1 MAGDDMEIETLK
13 TKVLELEA
21 ELSAVKQELE
31 DAHKEIEKGAKALEK
46 KKRQLETANTYN
58 DDLREQMTALSR
70 EIQDFRDKWR
80 TRKEIGLQAV
90 AEEILTELGDK
101 PLPSWENGG
110 TTTLE
115 GTDKPVS
122 IAEALKLTA
131 EATLS
136 QSGFVFDDNSGLY
149 YDYNSGYYYNHEQGL
164 YYDPATGTY
173 FYYEEASGEYKF
185 HSQVEPLQYTC
196 PPSQSQP
203 RNPTAEPSG
212 SKEKAKKKKSKDK
225 RKREREETEQSRKK
239 RKKEK
244 DDKEKSKSRRRK
256 SEKKKTKRK
265 KHRSHH
271 RRGGNSRGSEK
282 DDMQSVEEPG
292 SDSGRISRHHGD
304 KERGRRE
311 RMADKDRKRS
321 RHSKGRKKTVLEDS
335 GKLSVAQKNQP
346 ESDVEMGEIVESS
359 QEPPD
364 MKSVESSSEGVVHLS
379 DGEVLSDS
387 FASGRCDLE
396 PGELTSDTESSST
409 LSSISESSVEEEEE
423 EEIIEEE
430 QEEVSTNWPPCIR
443 VMVTESDCLPE
454 ATLFIVTCDGA
465 SIGREKDMNNLIR
478 IPDINVSKVHAGI
491 TYDYNLQSYV
501 ITDSGSQNGT
511 FLNDARISQVKA
523 EGTVVSHGDI
533 LQVGNTTLSL
543 HIHPGSDTCDECEPG
558 QVLARLQ
565 AEEKAKREVKIVS
578 RADRL
583 KEHRQQLKQIKRRY
597 GLENCAYID
606 NTTAINNPAY
616 EDKAA
621 SRRRTVGSDNP
632 HAPDEAPASVMQ
644 PISTENKGR
653 KLLAKMGWKE
663 GQGLG
668 KDNTGI
674 AEPINVMLRTN
685 QAAGLGSGAAVQKS
699 LDDVQTAGK
708 SRRWLQAQ
716 QRYNKLDNQPVDLS
730 KPTNMTLS
738 FKKGPT
744 VNLQPRVDLGAGE
757 SDEDG
762 DKAG

>member
-225 RKREREETEQSRKK
+225 RKREREETIP
-239 RKKEK
+239 
-244 DDKEKSKSRRRK
+244 
-256 SEKKKTKRK
+256 T
-265 KHRSHH
+265 
-271 RRGGNSRGSEK
+271 
-282 DDMQSVEEPG
+282 
-292 SDSGRISRHHGD
+292 
-304 KERGRRE
+304 
-311 RMADKDRKRS
+311 
-321 RHSKGRKKTVLEDS
+321 
-335 GKLSVAQKNQP
+335 NQ
-346 ESDVEMGEIVESS
+346 SDVDEVTSALHKLEIENSW
-359 QEPPD
+359 QQ
-364 MKSVESSSEGVVHLS
+364 
-379 DGEVLSDS
+379 
-387 FASGRCDLE
+387 A
-396 PGELTSDTESSST
+396 
-409 LSSISESSVEEEEE
+409 I
-423 EEIIEEE
+423 
-430 QEEVSTNWPPCIR
+430 EVSTNWPPCIR

>member
-13 TKVLELEA
+13 AKVLELEA

-70 EIQDFRDKWR
+70 EIQDFRDKRR

-136 QSGFVFDDNSGLY
+136 QSGFVFDDDSGLY

-212 SKEKAKKKKSKDK
+212 SKEKVKKKKSKDK
-225 RKREREETEQSRKK
+225 RKREREETIPTNQSDVDEVTSALHKL
-239 RKKEK
+239 EI
-244 DDKEKSKSRRRK
+244 E
-256 SEKKKTKRK
+256 
-265 KHRSHH
+265 
-271 RRGGNSRGSEK
+271 NSR
-282 DDMQSVEEPG
+282 QQA
-292 SDSGRISRHHGD
+292 I
-304 KERGRRE
+304 
-311 RMADKDRKRS
+311 
-321 RHSKGRKKTVLEDS
+321 
-335 GKLSVAQKNQP
+335 
-346 ESDVEMGEIVESS
+346 
-359 QEPPD
+359 
-364 MKSVESSSEGVVHLS
+364 
-379 DGEVLSDS
+379 
-387 FASGRCDLE
+387 
-396 PGELTSDTESSST
+396 
-409 LSSISESSVEEEEE
+409 
-423 EEIIEEE
+423 
-430 QEEVSTNWPPCIR
+430 EVSTNWPPCIR

-558 QVLARLQ
+558 QVLGRLQ
-565 AEEKAKREVKIVS
+565 AEEKANREVKIVS

-606 NTTAINNPAY
+606 NTTAIHNPAY

>member
-13 TKVLELEA
+13 AKVLELEA
-21 ELSAVKQELE
+21 ELTAVKQELE

-70 EIQDFRDKWR
+70 EIQDFRDRRR
-80 TRKEIGLQAV
+80 TMKEAGLQAV
-90 AEEILTELGDK
+90 AEEILTELGEK
-101 PLPSWENGG
+101 PLPNWENGE
-110 TTTLE
+110 TTTLV
-115 GTDKPVS
+115 GTDKPIS
-122 IAEALKLTA
+122 IAESLKQTA

-149 YDYNSGYYYNHEQGL
+149 YDYKSGYYYNHEQGL

-212 SKEKAKKKKSKDK
+212 NKEKVKKKKSKDK
-225 RKREREETEQSRKK
+225 RRREREETIHTSQSDVDEVTSALHKL
-239 RKKEK
+239 EI
-244 DDKEKSKSRRRK
+244 EKSRQ
-256 SEKKKTKRK
+256 
-265 KHRSHH
+265 HA
-271 RRGGNSRGSEK
+271 
-282 DDMQSVEEPG
+282 
-292 SDSGRISRHHGD
+292 I
-304 KERGRRE
+304 
-311 RMADKDRKRS
+311 
-321 RHSKGRKKTVLEDS
+321 
-335 GKLSVAQKNQP
+335 
-346 ESDVEMGEIVESS
+346 
-359 QEPPD
+359 
-364 MKSVESSSEGVVHLS
+364 
-379 DGEVLSDS
+379 
-387 FASGRCDLE
+387 
-396 PGELTSDTESSST
+396 
-409 LSSISESSVEEEEE
+409 
-423 EEIIEEE
+423 
-430 QEEVSTNWPPCIR
+430 EVSSNWPPCIR
-443 VMVTESDCLPE
+443 VMVSESDCLSQ

-465 SIGREKDMNNLIR
+465 SIGREKGMNNLIR
-478 IPDINVSKVHAGI
+478 IPDINVSKV
-491 TYDYNLQSYV
+491 QSESTV
-501 ITDSGSQNGT
+501 I
-511 FLNDARISQVKA
+511 
-523 EGTVVSHGDI
+523 SHGDV

-558 QVLARLQ
+558 QVLGRLQ
-565 AEEKAKREVKIVS
+565 AEEKANREVKIVS

-583 KEHRQQLKQIKRRY
+583 KEHKQQLKQIKRRY
-597 GLENCAYID
+597 GLENCAYVD
-606 NTTAINNPAY
+606 NTTAIHNPAY

-621 SRRRTVGSDNP
+621 SRRQTVGSDNP
-632 HAPDEAPASVMQ
+632 HAPDEGPASVMQ
-644 PISTENKGR
+644 PISTQNKGH

-699 LDDVQTAGK
+699 LDDVQMAGK
-708 SRRWLQAQ
+708 SQRWLQAQ
-716 QRYNKLDNQPVDLS
+716 QRYNKLAKQPVDLS
-730 KPTNMTLS
+730 KPTNMSLS

-744 VNLQPRVDLGAGE
+744 IKLQPKVDLGAGE

-762 DKAG
+762 D